1 MTRSIDRPRSVSY
14 IDRSR
19 DFYAA
24 QGYRQPYRWPSFET
38 VPFVAPADLSRLRV
52 GVVTTA
58 ELPDGQLNRPFHAP
72 AEPPPERLDTDRL
85 SWDKDATHT
94 DDVETFLP
102 LRALDHHRAAGRVG
116 SLSSRFYGVPTLY
129 SQRRTSQRDAPQ
141 VLEWCREDA
150 VDVALLVPL

>member
-1 MTRSIDRPRSVSY
+1 MTRSIERPRTISY

-38 VPFVAPADLSRLRV
+38 VPFTAPRAVRELRV
-52 GVVTTA
+52 ALVTTA
-58 ELPDGQLNRPFHAP
+58 ELPDGELNRPYHAP
-72 AEPPPERLDTDRL
+72 ADPPPERLDTDRL
-85 SWDKDATHT
+85 FWDKRATHT

-102 LRALDHHRAAGRVG
+102 LGALAHHLAAGRIG
-116 SLSSRFYGVPTLY
+116 SLSPRFYGVPTLY
-129 SQRRTSQRDAPQ
+129 SQRRTLQRDAPR
-141 VLEWCREDA
+141 VLDWCREDA